1 MCLLNTSR
9 EIHCL
14 AQIDETDHFWK
25 ALKKKTIL
33 ASIASIVLSLSS
45 IFCSRSS
52 TMRAS
57 TCLGSILCLI
67 FISMPHISCK
77 ICWLVYLSIARRS
90 VSALNLEF
98 VLAQSVKNDSKY
110 THFQPGAV
118 LSNLFS
124 LSLGIKFGRYIF
136 ILSSCPLK

>member
-9 EIHCL
+9 EIHSL
-14 AQIDETDHFWK
+14 AQIDETNHFWI
-25 ALKKKTIL
+25 ALKNTIL

-45 IFCSRSS
+45 IFCFQSS

-57 TCLGSILCLI
+57 TCLGLILCLI
-67 FISMPHISCK
+67 FISMPHISSK
-77 ICWLVYLSIARRS
+77 IFWLVYLSIARHS
-90 VSALNLEF
+90 VIALNLEF
-98 VLAQSVKNDSKY
+98 ILVQSAKHDSKY

-124 LSLGIKFGRYIF
+124 LSLGIKIGRYSF
-136 ILSSCPLK
+136 ILSSCPLE

>member
-9 EIHCL
+9 EIHSL
-14 AQIDETDHFWK
+14 AQIDETDHFWI
-25 ALKKKTIL
+25 ALKKTIL
-33 ASIASIVLSLSS
+33 ASIASKVLSLSS
-45 IFCSRSS
+45 IFCSQSS

-67 FISMPHISCK
+67 FIFIPHISCK
-77 ICWLVYLSIARRS
+77 ICWLAYLSIARRS

-98 VLAQSVKNDSKY
+98 VLAQSVNHYSKY
-110 THFQPGAV
+110 THFQPGTV

-124 LSLGIKFGRYIF
+124 LPLRIKFRRYSF
-136 ILSSCPLK
+136 ILSSCPLE